1 MNSSRSR
8 RSRAAF
14 TLIELLV
21 VISIIAI
28 LAAMLLP
35 VLASATTRA
44 MKVKARL
51 EAQDIATAIQNYDS
65 AYSRLP
71 ISPGAQSAAGTGD
84 FTFGGEVL
92 ANAGFVSPS
101 ITNNS
106 EVIAILMDLT
116 NTPAGFATINIG
128 HQKNPQQTVFLTGK
142 MSGWDSATMPGKP
155 LPGID
160 NNLVYR
166 DPWGNPYII
175 TLDMNYDGVC
185 NDAFYTLNKVSNGG
199 LNGLSNPDG
208 ASATSDKWQYH
219 GKVMVWSAGPD
230 GKVDPNTSAKT
241 GFNKDNVLSWQ

>member
-1 MNSSRSR
+1 MKTIVSR
-8 RSRAAF
+8 RSRAGF

-35 VLASATTRA
+35 VLASAKTRA

-71 ISPGAQSAAGTGD
+71 ISPGAQAAAGTGD
-84 FTFGGEVL
+84 FTYGGTVL
-92 ANAGFVSPS
+92 ANAGFSP
-101 ITNNS
+101 IYTTNNS
-106 EVIAILMDLT
+106 EVIAILMDMT
-116 NTPAGFATINIG
+116 NYPSGGATINVG
-128 HQKNPQQTVFLTGK
+128 YQKNPQQTVFLTAK
-142 MSGWDSATMPGKP
+142 MSGWDVTQGKP
-155 LPGID
+155 LPGVD

-175 TLDMNYDGVC
+175 SLDMNYDGQC
-185 NDAFYTLNKVSNGG
+185 RDAFYGLNKVSHGG
-199 LNGLSNPDG
+199 FSGLSNPDG
-208 ASATSDKWQYH
+208 STATTDNWEYH

-230 GKVDPNTSAKT
+230 GKVDSNLPATAAP
-241 GFNKDNVLSWQ
+241 NKDNVLSWQ